1 MQPLPSEPLS
11 TRPDVVHAKHIY
23 GLWFG
28 ITLGFLFSVFSWG
41 IDAYRLQQMHAFAP
55 WLKFLTGML
64 PCVVAGGFT
73 GWLAARLD
81 KPILALV
88 LWAVTGLL
96 FAWLAVN
103 LPLQIAPRLLNI
115 IEPDTQGLLRYT
127 YYQEFSARFGIAYFW
142 LAIFI
147 SLAGLMQI
155 PLSDSA
161 VFATSFFGRI
171 SPMLVV
177 MILMMIAGIS
187 MDNLNNEKLRSPVD
201 TVDSAVQFS
210 LDHQGQKIDP
220 AVYRQLHLA
229 SLRTV
234 QDVIGPERKFV
245 VSGYDSL
252 LEQVQVLGRFGNAWV
267 ECEIF
272 YNQLLSCE
280 QVQAR

>member
-1 MQPLPSEPLS
+1 MQPLPSEPIS

-28 ITLGFLFSVFSWG
+28 ITLGFLFSVFTWG

-55 WLKFLTGML
+55 WLKFLTGMV
-64 PCVVAGGFT
+64 PCVVAGGLT
-73 GWLAARLD
+73 GWLAAKLD
-81 KPILALV
+81 RPILALV
-88 LWAVTGLL
+88 LWAVAGLL

-103 LPLQIAPRLLNI
+103 LPLQIIPRLLNI
-115 IEPDTQGLLRYT
+115 IEPDTQGLLHYT
-127 YYQEFSARFGIAYFW
+127 YYQEFSARLGIAYFW

-177 MILMMIAGIS
+177 MILMMIAGTT

-220 AVYRQLHLA
+220 AVYRQRHLA

-252 LEQVQVLGRFGNAWV
+252 LEQVQVLGRFGNVWV